1 MNAILSERQRRLL
14 MYLATSDDW
23 MTGRELAKLMDVSDR
38 TIRADIESIKKVL
51 SDEIIYTSKQKGY
64 RLNRDHATDAIETE
78 GIYHPQQRIVFIA
91 VKIIIHK
98 EGIDV
103 FNLAEKMFVSESTIA
118 TDLVMLRKE
127 LSKVN
132 ADLLLEREGDIIRLA
147 GGLTQKNQLLIHLI
161 KDFLGVDKI
170 EHTQRF
176 FEHIDVQEIVSDT
189 LTILIEENYFSR
201 YLSLRDLM
209 ITIFHICE
217 SSVLTKHAHISNE
230 SEAKFQEN
238 QMVMRIISY
247 LEAKLDIDIPVS
259 YQRLIFETIYSAQ
272 EMVNYDGID
281 EENGI
286 IAKQITK
293 TLQEIVDEIHD
304 IYGLDFNKMNQ
315 LIADLKKHIC
325 IAIERT
331 RKGIRIRNPIK
342 EKMKQEYPFLFDIG
356 FHISKR
362 IMQTV
367 GVEFNSDEVS
377 FIVCHLAEAYE
388 EIQEMGKS
396 RNKVKILLI
405 AFEGKAVLKYLRRKI
420 PILKDQ
426 ELLDFSE
433 AVTLSELHD
442 LKEQN
447 AKFDLIVSTSLAQTD
462 AYKPD
467 LIIRPNIRS
476 VDEFNITSWINKE
489 IDRLKRMNFSKFIT
503 SFFREDLFETS
514 VQVLDSES
522 YIRFSVDLL
531 KIKNIVPD
539 HFLPSVLEREHL
551 ISTAMPSQIALPHA
565 TSVNAYQ
572 SAVLVSIFQKPIL
585 WGDSV
590 VKVAMLFAISK
601 SDIPELNRFYTF
613 ISKFVTEKENI
624 DRLCKCSNYNEFV
637 DLLFN
642 TYMTTN

>member
-38 TIRADIESIKKVL
+38 TIRTDIESIKKIL
-51 SDEIIYTSKQKGY
+51 SDGIIYTSKQKGY

-78 GIYHPQQRIVFIA
+78 GIYLPQQRIVFMA

-127 LSKVN
+127 LSKIN
-132 ADLLLEREGDIIRLA
+132 TELFIEREGDIIRLA
-147 GGLTQKNQLLIHLI
+147 GSLTQKNQLLIHLI
-161 KDFLGVDKI
+161 KEFLGVDKI

-176 FEHIDVQEIVSDT
+176 FEHIEVQEIVSDT

-217 SSVLTKHAHISNE
+217 SSVLTKNEQISTE
-230 SEAKFQEN
+230 SDAKFQEN

-272 EMVNYDGID
+272 EMVNFDGID
-281 EENGI
+281 NENGI
-286 IAKQITK
+286 VAKQITK

-304 IYGLDFNKMNQ
+304 IYGLDFIKMNQ

-325 IAIERT
+325 IAIVRT

-405 AFEGKAVLKYLRRKI
+405 AFEGKAVLKYIRRKI

-426 ELLDFSE
+426 EFLDFSE

-476 VDEFNITSWINKE
+476 VDEFNITSWIHKE
-489 IDRLKRMNFSKFIT
+489 IDRLKRMNFSKFVT

-514 VQVLDSES
+514 VQALDSES

-531 KIKNIVPD
+531 KAKNIVPD
-539 HFLPSVLEREHL
+539 HFLSSVLEREHL

-572 SAVLVSIFQKPIL
+572 SAVLVSIFQRPIL

-590 VKVAMLFAISK
+590 VKAAMLFAIAK

-613 ISKFVTEKENI
+613 ISKYVTEKENI
-624 DRLCKCSNYNEFV
+624 DRLCKCCNFNEFV

-642 TYMTTN
+642 NYMTTN